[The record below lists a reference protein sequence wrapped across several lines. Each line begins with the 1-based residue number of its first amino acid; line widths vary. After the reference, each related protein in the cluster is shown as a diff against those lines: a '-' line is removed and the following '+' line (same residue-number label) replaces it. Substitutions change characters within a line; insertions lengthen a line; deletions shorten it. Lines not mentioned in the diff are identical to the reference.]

1 MVSKSIVCAFILLYE
16 SYGGSVVVSHIQTLK
31 KKLFKEKTFF
41 GNYVHNS
48 FEVKYLSLM
57 LLLILNIHKGIF
69 IMFKK

>member
-1 MVSKSIVCAFILLYE
+1 MFYIDKL
-16 SYGGSVVVSHIQTLK
+16 TLK

-41 GNYVHNS
+41 ENYVHNS